1 MAMDV
6 TQIETMRSTAL
17 AQMQALLD
25 SAGPTVTVGDE
36 ELPWAPWLAALERTV
51 DWCDRK
57 LTEYAPYEVHST
69 SVT

>member
-1 MAMDV
+1 MAFDV
-6 TQIETMRSTAL
+6 TQIETIRSAAL

-36 ELPWAPWLAALERTV
+36 ELPWTPWLAALERTV
-51 DWCDRK
+51 DWSDRK
-57 LTEYAPYEVHST
+57 LAEYAPYEVHST